1 MMIFSVHV
9 AGSVHSVAEALL
21 LLLEST
27 SEPLI
32 PYNLHNICISCSNN
46 YTECRQLI
54 MQLPEYRKNVFL
66 YLCTFLHELLSHS
79 NVNELDT
86 RLLGKKFPRS
96 EKGGG
101 ERERMLRRFKFSFTF
116 FCFSATV
123 FGRIFLRDPPGRRY
137 PETVKDRSVQQELDK
152 KKSNFVHHFLINDQ
166 SDFIFTR

>member
-101 ERERMLRRFKFSFTF
+101 RERECCGGLNFHLHFFVFQPPFSVGF
-116 FCFSATV
+116 F
-123 FGRIFLRDPPGRRY
+123 
-137 PETVKDRSVQQELDK
+137 
-152 KKSNFVHHFLINDQ
+152 
-166 SDFIFTR
+166 